1 MLSRSI
7 KLRSGFLIKNRVLFS
22 FGFGSS
28 MAYFQHHLDSR
39 GFLKVDDI
47 DVGATAEGTGG
58 QGARLRAGQSWPFII
73 PPVTNVL

>member
-1 MLSRSI
+1 
-7 KLRSGFLIKNRVLFS
+7 
-22 FGFGSS
+22 
-28 MAYFQHHLDSR
+28 MAYLQHHLDSR